1 MRLNA
6 RKINHRM
13 KQSLQ
18 FKTTTKM
25 PRRTPLHYKQHNKE
39 FISLEE
45 PARTSPKY
53 LVEAPT
59 KTDTTELEA
68 QVSSKSKLFH
78 NKKRYSDY
86 NIKREGESTIDF
98 STRLNAHIIASK
110 NKSAKTG
117 GSKRQKRNRT
127 TIINDQDKSTDFHS
141 NMIPLIQTTPTTT
154 KETPCYGIENS
165 PMTLNE
171 TLESAKGLVD
181 DGIESRNDQE
191 TNDYMINDD
200 LKTES
205 ESEQLC
211 ALWTKNKQLAHEVF
225 NMQEAVRDQSFEC
238 NVRSLSESNAR
249 NSDTRKRSPFF
260 LDDPQFDLPLEEQTQ
275 QQRNH
280 MNQNDLIMEYLHMQY
295 MMLHRMSTAYVDQC
309 NHILG
314 HIMDTYSSELSDMQ
328 WRTLLT
334 RLLHTKPIPQLEF
347 KSYWKR

>member
-18 FKTTTKM
+18 FKTTTILTM
-25 PRRTPLHYKQHNKE
+25 PRRTPLHRKQTWQHNKD
-39 FISLEE
+39 FVKSNSLEDS
-45 PARTSPKY
+45 ARQSPKY
-53 LVEAPT
+53 IAEAPT
-59 KTDTTELEA
+59 NTDTAELEA
-68 QVSSKSKLFH
+68 QVSSKSKLCH
-78 NKKRYSDY
+78 NKKRYSDD

-98 STRLNAHIIASK
+98 STRLNAHIVASK

-141 NMIPLIQTTPTTT
+141 NSKDKLIPLIQTTLTTT
-154 KETPCYGIENS
+154 KETPCYGIDNS
-165 PMTLNE
+165 TMTLNE
-171 TLESAKGLVD
+171 TLGSAKDFVG

-211 ALWTKNKQLAHEVF
+211 SLWTKNKQLAHEVF
-225 NMQEAVRDQSFEC
+225 NMQEAVRDQSFDC
-238 NVRSLSESNAR
+238 NVRSLSESNA
-249 NSDTRKRSPFF
+249 NRKRSSFF

-275 QQRNH
+275 EQRNR
-280 MNQNDLIMEYLHMQY
+280 MNQNDIT
-295 MMLHRMSTAYVDQC
+295 RNIFIC
-309 NHILG
+309 N
-314 HIMDTYSSELSDMQ
+314 T
-328 WRTLLT
+328 
-334 RLLHTKPIPQLEF
+334 
-347 KSYWKR
+347 